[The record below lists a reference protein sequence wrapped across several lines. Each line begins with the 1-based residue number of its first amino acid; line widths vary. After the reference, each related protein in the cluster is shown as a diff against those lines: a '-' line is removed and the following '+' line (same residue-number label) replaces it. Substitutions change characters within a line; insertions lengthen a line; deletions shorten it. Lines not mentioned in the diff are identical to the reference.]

1 LSGRLFNKS
10 PYKAIV
16 ISIPFLAGVLLV
28 YFGYLQI
35 IVDSS
40 ITREIHERIVLTFG
54 LLFPAGLL
62 MGFQFPSIT
71 KMASYMSSSEGNKSC
86 DYDSLNQDI
95 TLLWGINIIASV
107 VGTVL
112 AAISSMVI
120 GFSGN
125 LIIGVGLYLLAL
137 VSAIT
142 AAKSVM
148 KTDSQ
153 SIIK

>member
-1 LSGRLFNKS
+1 
-10 PYKAIV
+10 
-16 ISIPFLAGVLLV
+16 
-28 YFGYLQI
+28 
-35 IVDSS
+35 
-40 ITREIHERIVLTFG
+40 
-54 LLFPAGLL
+54 
-62 MGFQFPSIT
+62 
-71 KMASYMSSSEGNKSC
+71 
-86 DYDSLNQDI
+86 
-95 TLLWGINIIASV
+95 
-107 VGTVL
+107 
-112 AAISSMVI
+112 MVI

>member
-1 LSGRLFNKS
+1 
-10 PYKAIV
+10 
-16 ISIPFLAGVLLV
+16 
-28 YFGYLQI
+28 
-35 IVDSS
+35 
-40 ITREIHERIVLTFG
+40 
-54 LLFPAGLL
+54 

-71 KMASYMSSSEGNKSC
+71 KMAYYMSSSEGNKSC

>member
-1 LSGRLFNKS
+1 
-10 PYKAIV
+10 
-16 ISIPFLAGVLLV
+16 
-28 YFGYLQI
+28 
-35 IVDSS
+35 
-40 ITREIHERIVLTFG
+40 
-54 LLFPAGLL
+54 

-71 KMASYMSSSEGNKSC
+71 KMASYMSSSESNKSS
-86 DYDSLNQDI
+86 DYDSRNQDI

-112 AAISSMVI
+112 AAISSMLI
-120 GFSGN
+120 GFRGN
-125 LIIGVGLYLLAL
+125 LVIGVGLYLLAL
-137 VSAIT
+137 VSAIM